1 MNYSEAK
8 DWLYDFVA
16 TLDRYL
22 AVKGTAEEEPDPLVT
37 AEVFVA
43 IIQMLMRHEAQLE
56 YVLQRLHPID
66 PDGGAA

>member
-8 DWLYDFVA
+8 DRLYDLVA

-22 AVKGTAEEEPDPLVT
+22 AVKGTAEEEPGPLVT
-37 AEVFVA
+37 AEMFVA

-56 YVLQRLHPID
+56 YVLQRPGVID